1 MSCLALGLA
10 VAACGSGPAQP
21 LPGPD
26 ADLPDVPDAEQPEPG
41 PDAATDPNEPPPG
54 FLEPTSANYVIVE
67 FKGLINT
74 YDTYVNDYSN
84 LITGTGRI
92 VIGIGGKT
100 VQISTSDGMF
110 CSEYSFP
117 DDYPVESQ
125 RGRHII
131 DIDAYHMSDD
141 STASKG
147 TLTGIV
153 LSFASADLMA
163 LGADEHLIS
172 TMGATV
178 YEEAFVIRKDSSS
191 VVRICYRALETDG
204 SYAFVDHSAN
214 KTFAPGEN
222 LIVWANAVEET
233 DPAVIAQILG
243 TEVTSYQG
251 QPCACYVDSVAL
263 DCADYD
269 VEAAKDGTE
278 LSCNPPRDFLNPP
291 AGDYATF
298 TFKGL
303 ISSGDDLSP
312 PPAFVLS
319 TVSVGGK
326 QVPLNV
332 SGYAFAWYDSLTLQ
346 AYGEQTGD
354 AKKFSMD
361 MLSFTFPTDLLSGA
375 KNSGTNP
382 IVVDAAAGV
391 SALAST
397 LTGYSS
403 GKDYVYRICPY
414 AVFRAGE
421 TAGSLYDC
429 PAANTSFAVGE
440 KLEIQGNFVLGTS
453 ITEADVGTPLDK
465 DGCYCLHGTTNEVLD
480 CSTLPQP

>member
-1 MSCLALGLA
+1 
-10 VAACGSGPAQP
+10 
-21 LPGPD
+21 
-26 ADLPDVPDAEQPEPG
+26 
-41 PDAATDPNEPPPG
+41 
-54 FLEPTSANYVIVE
+54 
-67 FKGLINT
+67 
-74 YDTYVNDYSN
+74 
-84 LITGTGRI
+84 
-92 VIGIGGKT
+92 
-100 VQISTSDGMF
+100 
-110 CSEYSFP
+110 
-117 DDYPVESQ
+117 
-125 RGRHII
+125 
-131 DIDAYHMSDD
+131 MSDD

-163 LGADEHLIS
+163 LGADEHLLS

-222 LIVWANAVEET
+222 LIVWANAVAQT
-233 DPAVIAQILG
+233 DPAVIAEELG
-243 TEVTSYQG
+243 TQVTSYQG

-263 DCADYD
+263 DCANYD

-326 QVPLNV
+326 KVPLNV
-332 SGYAFAWYDSLTLQ
+332 SGYALAWYDSLTLQ

-361 MLSFTFPTDLLSGA
+361 MLSFTFPTDLLAGA
-375 KNSGTNP
+375 KKSGTNP

-403 GKDYVYRICPY
+403 GKDYLYRICPY

-453 ITEADVGTPLDK
+453 ITDADVGTPLDK
-465 DGCYCLHGTTNEVLD
+465 DGCYCLHGTTNDVLD